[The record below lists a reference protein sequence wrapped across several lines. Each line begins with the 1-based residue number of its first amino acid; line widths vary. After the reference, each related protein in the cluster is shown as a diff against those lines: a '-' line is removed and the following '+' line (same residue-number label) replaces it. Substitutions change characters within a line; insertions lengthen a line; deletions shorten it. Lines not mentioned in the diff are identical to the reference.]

1 MFIYKDV
8 HCTLSKYLATG
19 QGKVRHDPRLHPAVT
34 VSSRQEQSNLNVIR
48 PGQGVACS
56 GQGGLQLDG
65 SVSPCQDL
73 GSPAV
78 RVVTLVTGHHWA
90 PVLGRGTLYAA
101 NDRAAPCCSIVVDSS
116 HKSHCPVPQSLDYS
130 AVGTDSAVAVAG
142 WNKFLFCCY
151 RCYIVASV
159 HLLVVAVHGVV
170 PPDLGGR
177 PQHGAVHLRLRPR
190 HQHQHR
196 QHCRHGD
203 LKLGAVWDSVVWWG
217 HWHWSLDVFTLYH
230 SQSLMSH
237 LRQLRPT

>member
-1 MFIYKDV
+1 MLLYAY
-8 HCTLSKYLATG
+8 CTLSKYLAIG
-19 QGKVRHDPRLHPAVT
+19 QDLHPHPAVT
-34 VSSRQEQSNLNVIR
+34 VSNRQEQSNLNVIR

-56 GQGGLQLDG
+56 GLQLDG

-101 NDRAAPCCSIVVDSS
+101 NNRPALCCSIVVDSS

-130 AVGTDSAVAVAG
+130 VVGTNSAVAVAG
-142 WNKFLFCCY
+142 WNKFVFCCY

-177 PQHGAVHLRLRPR
+177 PQHGAVHLRPRPR
-190 HQHQHR
+190 HQHCQHR
-196 QHCRHGD
+196 HHCRHGD
-203 LKLGAVWDSVVWWG
+203 LKLGAVWDSVVQWG

-230 SQSLMSH
+230 SQSLAQALMSQLRH
-237 LRQLRPT
+237 LRLT